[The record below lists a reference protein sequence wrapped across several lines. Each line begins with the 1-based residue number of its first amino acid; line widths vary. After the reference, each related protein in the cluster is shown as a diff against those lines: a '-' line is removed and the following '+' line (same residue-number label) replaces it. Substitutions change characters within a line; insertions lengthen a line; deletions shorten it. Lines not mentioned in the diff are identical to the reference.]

1 MNAPQ
6 LEYAYLVPENDKKF
20 VADEVVIC
28 CDCGNEGTTILTF
41 GLYCRGCR
49 SFRFFENKMK
59 KEYHHL
65 TGTILDLDWGDSMA
79 STFVKQI
86 MKKNV
91 ITIDIE
97 KKYDLSDKS
106 TWSKKQIKEEQIRT
120 DKQIELLEK
129 GIARR

>member
-1 MNAPQ
+1 
-6 LEYAYLVPENDKKF
+6 
-20 VADEVVIC
+20 
-28 CDCGNEGTTILTF
+28 
-41 GLYCRGCR
+41 
-49 SFRFFENKMK
+49 
-59 KEYHHL
+59 
-65 TGTILDLDWGDSMA
+65 MA

-106 TWSKKQIKEEQIRT
+106 TWSKKQIKEERIRT

-129 GIARR
+129 GIAKKYDL

>member
-1 MNAPQ
+1 
-6 LEYAYLVPENDKKF
+6 
-20 VADEVVIC
+20 
-28 CDCGNEGTTILTF
+28 
-41 GLYCRGCR
+41 
-49 SFRFFENKMK
+49 
-59 KEYHHL
+59 
-65 TGTILDLDWGDSMA
+65 MA

-97 KKYDLSDKS
+97 KKYDQSNKS

-129 GIARR
+129 WIARR

>member
-1 MNAPQ
+1 
-6 LEYAYLVPENDKKF
+6 
-20 VADEVVIC
+20 
-28 CDCGNEGTTILTF
+28 
-41 GLYCRGCR
+41 
-49 SFRFFENKMK
+49 
-59 KEYHHL
+59 
-65 TGTILDLDWGDSMA
+65 MA

-86 MKKNV
+86 MNKNV

-97 KKYDLSDKS
+97 KKYDPSDKS

>member
-1 MNAPQ
+1 
-6 LEYAYLVPENDKKF
+6 
-20 VADEVVIC
+20 
-28 CDCGNEGTTILTF
+28 
-41 GLYCRGCR
+41 
-49 SFRFFENKMK
+49 
-59 KEYHHL
+59 
-65 TGTILDLDWGDSMA
+65 MA

-86 MKKNV
+86 MNKNV

-129 GIARR
+129 AIARR

>member
-1 MNAPQ
+1 
-6 LEYAYLVPENDKKF
+6 
-20 VADEVVIC
+20 
-28 CDCGNEGTTILTF
+28 
-41 GLYCRGCR
+41 
-49 SFRFFENKMK
+49 
-59 KEYHHL
+59 
-65 TGTILDLDWGDSMA
+65 MA

-97 KKYDLSDKS
+97 KKYDPGDKS